1 MKSVAAFGEI
11 MLRLS
16 PPGRERLFQSPAFA
30 AYFGGGEANVAASLA
45 QLGHRARFVSVVP
58 DNEIGSAAVRE
69 LRKVGVDTSAIIRK
83 GGRLGI
89 YFAETGAN
97 QKPTQVIYDRAHS
110 GLAEAKPGD
119 IDWAGALKGMDWF
132 HITGI
137 TPALSRSA
145 ADLSLEAVRA
155 AQAAGLTV
163 SVDLN
168 FRAKLWNYGVPAP
181 EVMREIF
188 RFADVGI
195 ANEEEFQQSLGLG
208 TELPP
213 PSERLDRKI
222 YENLTAEVMA
232 RYPRLSKVAVT
243 LRENE
248 SADRN
253 GWSAVLRTRT
263 EFVSG
268 VRYEIT
274 DIVDR
279 IGGGDAF
286 VAGLIHGFDAFP
298 TEAEALNFA
307 LAASCLKH
315 SIPGDFNLVSERDVL
330 ALMRGDGSGRV
341 RR

>member
-16 PPGRERLFQSPAFA
+16 PPGRERFFQSPGFLT
-30 AYFGGGEANVAASLA
+30 YFGGGEANVAASLA
-45 QLGHRARFVSVVP
+45 QFGHPTRFITVLP
-58 DNEIGSAAVRE
+58 KNEIASAAVRE
-69 LRKVGVDTSAIIRK
+69 LRMLGVDTGAIVRK
-83 GGRLGI
+83 GGRLGL
-89 YFAETGAN
+89 YFVETGAN
-97 QKPTQVIYDRAHS
+97 QKPTQVIYDRDHS
-110 GLAEAKPGD
+110 AVAEAKPGD
-119 IDWAGALKGMDWF
+119 IDWGAALKGMDWF
-132 HITGI
+132 HIAGI

-155 AQAAGLTV
+155 ANAAGLTV

-168 FRAKLWNYGVPAP
+168 YRSKLWNYGVSAP

-213 PSERLDRKI
+213 PSERLDRGV
-222 YENLTAEVMA
+222 YERLTAEVMA
-232 RYPRLSKVAVT
+232 QYPRLSKVAVT
-243 LRENE
+243 LRENT

-253 GWSAVLRTRT
+253 GWSAVLRTKT

-268 VRYEIT
+268 ARYDIT

-286 VAGLIHGFDAFP
+286 AAGLIHGFDAFR
-298 TEAEALNFA
+298 TDGEALDFA

-315 SIPGDFNLVSERDVL
+315 SIPGDFNLVSEREVL
-330 ALMRGDGSGRV
+330 ALMKGGGSGRV
-341 RR
+341 LR

>member
-16 PPGRERLFQSPAFA
+16 PPGRERFFQSPGFA
-30 AYFGGGEANVAASLA
+30 AYVGGGEATVAASLA
-45 QLGHRARFVSVVP
+45 QFGHPARFVTVLP

-69 LRKVGVDTSAIIRK
+69 LRKLGVDTSAVVRK

-97 QKPTQVIYDRAHS
+97 QKPTQIIYDRAHS

-119 IDWAGALKGMDWF
+119 IDWGAALSGMHWL

-168 FRAKLWNYGVPAP
+168 YRSKLWTYGVSAP

-188 RFADVGI
+188 GYADLGI

-222 YENLTAEVMA
+222 YETLTAEVMA
-232 RYPRLSKVAVT
+232 RFPRLSKVAVT

-253 GWSAVLRTRT
+253 GWSAVLRTKT

-268 VRYEIT
+268 ARYGIT
-274 DIVDR
+274 NIVDR

-286 VAGLIHGFDAFP
+286 VAGLIHGFDAFR
-298 TEAEALNFA
+298 TDAEALDFA

-315 SIPGDFNLVSERDVL
+315 SIPGDFNLASEREVL
-330 ALMRGDGSGRV
+330 ALMRGDASGRV

>member
-16 PPGRERLFQSPAFA
+16 PPGRERFFQSPGFVT
-30 AYFGGGEANVAASLA
+30 YFGGGEANVAASLA
-45 QLGHRARFVSVVP
+45 QFGHPVRFVTVLP
-58 DNEIGSAAVRE
+58 ANEIGSAALRE
-69 LRKVGVDTSAIIRK
+69 LRMIGVDTSAVVRK
-83 GGRLGI
+83 SGRLGL

-97 QKPTQVIYDRAHS
+97 QKPTQVIYDRGHS
-110 GLAEAKPGD
+110 VLAEAKPGD
-119 IDWAGALKGMDWF
+119 IDWAAAFKGMDWF
-132 HITGI
+132 HLTGI

-155 AQAAGLTV
+155 ARAAGLTV

-168 FRAKLWNYGVPAP
+168 FRTKLWKYGVSAP
-181 EVMREIF
+181 EVMPEIF
-188 RFADVGI
+188 SFADVGI

-208 TELPP
+208 TGLPP
-213 PSERLDRKI
+213 PSGRLDRKV
-222 YENLTAEVMA
+222 YEALTTEVMA
-232 RYPRLSKVAVT
+232 QFPNLSKVAVT

-253 GWSAVLRTRT
+253 GWSAVLRTKT
-263 EFVSG
+263 GFVSG
-268 VRYEIT
+268 ARYEIT

-298 TEAEALNFA
+298 TEAEALAFA

-315 SIPGDFNLVSERDVL
+315 SIPGDFNLVSEREVL
-330 ALMRGDGSGRV
+330 ALMKGDGSGRV